1 MCYQERFSLQ
11 RATRKVEKR
20 EKPKSVIDG
29 LRPSAPPD
37 RPKPETDKPKE
48 VERELETV

>member
-1 MCYQERFSLQ
+1 MCYEERFFLQ
-11 RATRKVEKR
+11 RAKTKVQKR
-20 EKPKSVIDG
+20 EKPKFVIDR

-37 RPKPETDKPKE
+37 RSKPETAKPKE

>member
-1 MCYQERFSLQ
+1 MCYEERFFLQ
-11 RATRKVEKR
+11 RATMKVQKR
-20 EKPKSVIDG
+20 EEPQSVIDG

-37 RPKPETDKPKE
+37 RPKPETDKPKK

>member
-1 MCYQERFSLQ
+1 MCYEERFFVQ
-11 RATRKVEKR
+11 RATRKMQKR
-20 EKPKSVIDG
+20 EEPQSVIDG

>member
-1 MCYQERFSLQ
+1 MCYEERFFLQ
-11 RATRKVEKR
+11 RATMKVQKPAE
-20 EKPKSVIDG
+20 PKSVIDR

-48 VERELETV
+48 VERELEPV

>member
-1 MCYQERFSLQ
+1 MCYEERFFLQ
-11 RATRKVEKR
+11 RATTKVKR
-20 EKPKSVIDG
+20 EEPKSVSER

-48 VERELETV
+48 VEPELETV